1 MKTKMRK
8 QSLPKRKKILS
19 ELVPNR
25 PPVGDRWELLDFENE
40 YKDNWLWVALCVVE
54 GYGKVWLKLF
64 IWRWAPDKVGKTLKT
79 ISLVLQQY
87 QIFSC

>member
-8 QSLPKRKKILS
+8 QSLPKRKKIPS
-19 ELVPNR
+19 ELMPNR

-64 IWRWAPDKVGKTLKT
+64 IWRWAGFVGICERYGEIEQLRAK
-79 ISLVLQQY
+79 S
-87 QIFSC
+87 